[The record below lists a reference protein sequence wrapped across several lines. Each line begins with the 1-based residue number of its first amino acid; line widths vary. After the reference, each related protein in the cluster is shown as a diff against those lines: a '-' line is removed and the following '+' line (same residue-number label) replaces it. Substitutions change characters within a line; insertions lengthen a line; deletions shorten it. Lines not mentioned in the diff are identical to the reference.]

1 MILFGYMLHVCAMP
15 KFSMFQ
21 VWCWTYRR
29 LPWQRYGSVRLAKRF
44 MGLQNRNDTYNV
56 WYCIHILVKP
66 DFCDK
71 SHTQQHNEY
80 KHIFVDKKE
89 HQFAGLLFDA

>member
-1 MILFGYMLHVCAMP
+1 MYVDVPCQNSACSKFGVGHKVDCH
-15 KFSMFQ
+15 
-21 VWCWTYRR
+21 
-29 LPWQRYGSVRLAKRF
+29 GSDMAALGWAKRF

-56 WYCIHILVKP
+56 RYCIHILVKP

-71 SHTQQHNEY
+71 SHTQRHNEY

-89 HQFAGLLFDA
+89 HQFAGLLFEA